1 MVVVMPFLM
10 LMLYLSWI
18 AVVFFFLRLFKGLLL
33 LLIFSFLVIY
43 VLAVV
48 DMFCFLC
55 CSGHTPFCLTFS
67 FFLCYCC
74 CCCYCGCQS
83 SLFLV
88 PFVHVRLLSRQKFC
102 TYIRVGRSRSPLLA
116 SRHRQS
122 PHITQYPLSQQHQH
136 THSLTH
142 SLTTDTSNSSNSSI
156 SSISTT
162 EFIHTC
168 LCNTQTPS
176 SGAT

>member
-1 MVVVMPFLM
+1 MTLTNSLRQSSTSCVCGVLFTSLGGDDDGGGD
-10 LMLYLSWI
+10 
-18 AVVFFFLRLFKGLLL
+18 AVSDVDALFVLDCCCLFFLRLFKGLLL

-55 CSGHTPFCLTFS
+55 CFGHTPFCLTFS

-74 CCCYCGCQS
+74 LCCYCGCQS

-142 SLTTDTSNSSNSSI
+142 SLPN
-156 SSISTT
+156 
-162 EFIHTC
+162 H
-168 LCNTQTPS
+168 
-176 SGAT
+176 